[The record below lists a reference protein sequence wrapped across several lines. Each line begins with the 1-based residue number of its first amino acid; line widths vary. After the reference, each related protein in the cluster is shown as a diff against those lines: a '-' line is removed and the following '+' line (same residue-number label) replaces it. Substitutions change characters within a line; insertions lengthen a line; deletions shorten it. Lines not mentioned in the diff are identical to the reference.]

1 LVLIELK
8 KQSCNLRIIRIC
20 VNLRSSAVK
29 SFCSRQ
35 FVSIRGFF
43 CVLCDLLRLFLSSLA
58 SLCAFAALREIFSA
72 QSNPAI
78 LVTHAMDAS
87 HIRFGDRNQET
98 TMKIADSTVLVTG
111 ANRGIGKALVEEA
124 LSRGAKRVYAG
135 ARQPFAHTDRRV
147 TPIILDVTDARQIRA
162 AVEKVGALDIL
173 INNAGISVQNELSD
187 RAALERLLAVNLF
200 GTYDVTQAFLP
211 VLSGSRSAI
220 VNILSLASMA
230 AVPFDPL
237 YSISKAAAFSLSQS
251 LRALLAGRGVSVHIV
266 LPGPIDTDMT
276 RDLDIPK
283 ASPESTARA
292 ILDGV
297 EKEEEE
303 IFPDPMSEAVAEGW
317 RNSAVK
323 ELQRQFAAYVDQTPV
338 KPKGNG
344 KS

>member
-1 LVLIELK
+1 
-8 KQSCNLRIIRIC
+8 
-20 VNLRSSAVK
+20 
-29 SFCSRQ
+29 
-35 FVSIRGFF
+35 
-43 CVLCDLLRLFLSSLA
+43 
-58 SLCAFAALREIFSA
+58 
-72 QSNPAI
+72 
-78 LVTHAMDAS
+78 
-87 HIRFGDRNQET
+87 
-98 TMKIADSTVLVTG
+98 MKIADSTILVTG
-111 ANRGIGKALVEEA
+111 ANRGIGKALIEEA
-124 LSRGAKRVYAG
+124 LRRGAKRVYAG
-135 ARQPFAHTDRRV
+135 VRQPFAQADRRV
-147 TPIILDVTDARQIRA
+147 TPLILDITNGAQIRA
-162 AVEKVGALDIL
+162 AAEKVDALDIL
-173 INNAGISVQNELSD
+173 INNAGISVQNDLSD

-220 VNILSLASMA
+220 VNILSLASIA

-266 LPGPIDTDMT
+266 LPGPIDTEMT
-276 RDLDIPK
+276 RNLDIPK

-303 IFPDPMSEAVAEGW
+303 IFPDPMSEAIAEGW

-338 KPKGNG
+338 KMGG
-344 KS
+344 W

>member
-1 LVLIELK
+1 
-8 KQSCNLRIIRIC
+8 
-20 VNLRSSAVK
+20 
-29 SFCSRQ
+29 
-35 FVSIRGFF
+35 
-43 CVLCDLLRLFLSSLA
+43 
-58 SLCAFAALREIFSA
+58 
-72 QSNPAI
+72 
-78 LVTHAMDAS
+78 
-87 HIRFGDRNQET
+87 
-98 TMKIADSTVLVTG
+98 MKIADSTVLVTG

-251 LRALLAGRGVSVHIV
+251 LRALLAGRDVSVHIV

-276 RDLDIPK
+276 RNLDIPK

-303 IFPDPMSEAVAEGW
+303 IFPDPMSEAIAEGW
-317 RNSAVK
+317 RNSAIK

-338 KPKGNG
+338 K
-344 KS
+344 